1 MVKGKSWCDKNI
13 KIVAAG
19 SNDSGV
25 SWIVEVAGKRFVFFS
40 DPDVIEETDENAK

>member
-25 SWIVEVAGKRFVFFS
+25 S
-40 DPDVIEETDENAK
+40 

>member
-40 DPDVIEETDENAK
+40 DPDVIEGTDENAK